1 MYGINDLIASKK
13 KKSIKITDLT
23 YGIKNTMAYK
33 KRFIKIRFD
42 NSARHSVE
50 YIC

>member
-1 MYGINDLIASKK
+1 MKK
-13 KKSIKITDLT
+13 KKSIKITDLLT
-23 YGIKNTMAYK
+23 YSIKNTMAYK